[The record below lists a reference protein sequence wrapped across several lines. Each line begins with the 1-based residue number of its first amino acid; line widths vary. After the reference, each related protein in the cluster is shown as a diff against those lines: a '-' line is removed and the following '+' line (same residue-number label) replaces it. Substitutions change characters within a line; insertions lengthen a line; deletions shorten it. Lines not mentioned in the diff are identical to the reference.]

1 MASTLVSALETLVK
15 RAPALAT
22 NAAGATRAGG
32 AASRALATLGAAP
45 SSFKLPD
52 LPYDFGALEPALSG
66 EIMRLHHGKHHAAY
80 VTNLNAALDKYRA
93 AELAGDV
100 AAMVALQQAIRF
112 NGGGHVNHAIF
123 WQNLAPRSAGG
134 GVEPAAGS
142 ELGAAVAARFGST
155 AALKAA
161 VSAAGAGVQ
170 GSGWAWLGVNKAAGN
185 RLEVV
190 ALPNQDPLSTA
201 GLVPLLG
208 IDVWEHAYYL
218 QYKNVRPDYLKAIW
232 DVVNWADVAKR
243 YSAAIKP

>member
-1 MASTLVSALETLVK
+1 MASTTLIHTLEVLA
-15 RAPALAT
+15 RAAPGLQRPG
-22 NAAGATRAGG
+22 GA

-45 SSFKLPD
+45 ASFKLPD

-80 VTNLNAALDKYRA
+80 VANLNASLEKYRA

-100 AAMVALQQAIRF
+100 AAMIALQQAIRF

-123 WQNLAPRSAGG
+123 WQNLAPRAAGG
-134 GVEPAAGS
+134 GVEPAAAS

-161 VSAAGAGVQ
+161 MSAAGAGVQ
-170 GSGWAWLGVNKAAGN
+170 GSGWAWLGLNKAAGN
-185 RLEVV
+185 RLEVL

-243 YSAAIKP
+243 YAAAVKA